1 MNKNNN
7 KSIRVTILRILLV
20 AYFIYDAFLIIN
32 SQFLLIPNAIPM
44 FILGLFTIVLVV
56 YAIVV
61 VAVPDIISKIIQKR
75 ND

>member
-1 MNKNNN
+1 MNKNDN

-32 SQFLLIPNAIPM
+32 SQFLLIPSAIPM
-44 FILGLFTIVLVV
+44 FILGLFTIVLVI